1 MRVTEGVIKNAI
13 RTTLASSF
21 ASFFFLNFSLSYLW
35 YVLNILQTIII
46 SSAMSIPISGL
57 AKTVL

>member
-1 MRVTEGVIKNAI
+1 MRVMEGVIKNAL
-13 RTTLASSF
+13 RTALASSF